1 MLARLPAERI
11 AAHSAEIQQL
21 RPLLDKVHGKSKI
34 PNPWTSDF
42 TEPLLLW
49 HFASRCGCLMRSQL

>member
-21 RPLLDKVHGKSKI
+21 RPLLDKVHDGVNI
-34 PNPWTSDF
+34 LNP
-42 TEPLLLW
+42 
-49 HFASRCGCLMRSQL
+49 